1 MATLE
6 QIQQALDDLYAR
18 YAKTLTAL
26 DQALEQLESAQA
38 PVVATEVPQDELM
51 EAARLMSMSDMNK
64 EDLSAQD
71 IYDMMMKTSEEEVR
85 EPAPGLYRAV
95 EAPTVR
101 HGLPCQSEA
110 ARRWPRSTGAKLSR
124 TEGWSPTGQSASS
137 PGSAV
142 RTLRKDPAA

>member
-6 QIQQALDDLYAR
+6 QIQQALDDLHAR

-85 EPAPGLYRAV
+85 SKVGFWAVPLPTSDEPKPAPNKKY
-95 EAPTVR
+95 T
-101 HGLPCQSEA
+101 
-110 ARRWPRSTGAKLSR
+110 TK
-124 TEGWSPTGQSASS
+124 
-137 PGSAV
+137 
-142 RTLRKDPAA
+142 